1 MELYL
6 KKLIELT
13 DLTQDR
19 PLKEIVYEGLR
30 KAIIL
35 GVIPVGERINQK
47 NYALYMNIS
56 RTPIRSGIEML
67 KAEGLLEEIPGY
79 GVVVKKITEE
89 DVEEIFKIRT
99 SLETLA
105 SIEAMEIMTP
115 AEHQQMDDLL
125 AATIAANEAGDSEAV
140 VAYFSDYNHLLLSFA
155 RMPRLVLVV
164 EQLREYLIRFRD
176 ISLHEYERR
185 TRALFEH
192 TLIYHCIKTKDKELV
207 KIVIKDHLNVAKE
220 YIIAEIKARDKII
233 AIEHPE
239 LLEKEYADDDL

>member
-1 MELYL
+1 M
-6 KKLIELT
+6 KQLIALT

-47 NYALYMNIS
+47 NFAVYMNIS

-67 KAEGLLEEIPGY
+67 KEEGLLEEIPGY
-79 GVVVKKITEE
+79 GVVVKKITIS

-105 SIEAMEIMTP
+105 SIQAMEIMT
-115 AEHQQMDDLL
+115 AEEHAQMDALL
-125 AATIAANEAGDSEAV
+125 AATIAANDAGDADAV
-140 VAYFSDYNHLLLSFA
+140 VAYFSDYNHMLLSFA

-207 KIVIKDHLNVAKE
+207 KIVIKDHLNVAKD
-220 YIIAEIKARDKII
+220 YIIEEIQARDAII
-233 AIEHPE
+233 AAEHPE
-239 LLEKEYADDDL
+239 LVFQEDNKNE